1 MQPFE
6 ILSDEEFDELEAL
19 LERYGSENS
28 IASMSMLDGFL
39 TAVVSGPH
47 LIMPSSWLPAIWG
60 GEQDQPEWQSEAE
73 LERFI
78 DLVMRHSNDIATTL
92 TYAAEDYFPVA
103 PEFERHG
110 EWVPLI
116 HDWCGGYLGAIELA
130 PWPALPAPEAAALAM
145 ISEPLEKMP
154 TSLEALSNEH
164 LQEQA
169 TKAALPLVP
178 CMPTFWRNEVN
189 ARHVLNQWWHPSR
202 LAVTSRAPVAAARS
216 TSSAVCTDQQ
226 HR

>member
-1 MQPFE
+1 MQQFE

-60 GEQDQPEWQSEAE
+60 GEQDQPEWQSQAE
-73 LERFI
+73 LKRFI
-78 DLVMRHSNDIATTL
+78 DLVMHHYNDITTTL
-92 TYAAEDYFPVA
+92 TYSAKDYFPVA
-103 PEFERHG
+103 PDFERHG

-116 HDWCGGYLGAIELA
+116 HDWCSGYLGGIELA
-130 PWPALPAPEAAALAM
+130 PWSTLPAPEAAALAM
-145 ISEPLEKMP
+145 IAKPLETMP
-154 TSLEALSNEH
+154 TSLEALSNAH

-169 TKAALPLVP
+169 TKARFAARTLHAYFLAQRSKDRPVRHQP
-178 CMPTFWRNEVN
+178 MVAPIKIGRNEPCPCGSGKKYKQCCF
-189 ARHVLNQWWHPSR
+189 H
-202 LAVTSRAPVAAARS
+202 
-216 TSSAVCTDQQ
+216 
-226 HR
+226 

>member
-1 MQPFE
+1 MPSFE

-19 LERYGSENS
+19 LERYGNENS

-47 LIMPSSWLPAIWG
+47 LIMPRSWLPAIWG
-60 GEQDQPEWQSEAE
+60 SEKDQPEWQSEAE

-103 PEFERHG
+103 PEFERNG

-116 HDWCGGYLGAIELA
+116 HDWCGGYLGGIELA
-130 PWPALPAPEAAALAM
+130 PWSTLPVPEASALAM
-145 ISEPLEKMP
+145 IAEPLKTMP
-154 TSLEALSNEH
+154 TSLEALSNAH

-169 TKAALPLVP
+169 TKARFAARTLHAYFLAQRSKDRPARHQPMVAP
-178 CMPTFWRNEVN
+178 IKIGRNEPCPCGSGKKYKQCCL
-189 ARHVLNQWWHPSR
+189 H
-202 LAVTSRAPVAAARS
+202 
-216 TSSAVCTDQQ
+216 
-226 HR
+226 